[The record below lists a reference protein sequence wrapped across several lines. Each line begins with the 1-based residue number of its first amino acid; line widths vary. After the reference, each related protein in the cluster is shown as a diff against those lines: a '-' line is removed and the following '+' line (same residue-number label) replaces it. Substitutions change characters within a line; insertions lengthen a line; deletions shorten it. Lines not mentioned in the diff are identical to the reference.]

1 MKTKFSIGWLLA
13 IIAALVIGVIK
24 FFSFSFNSL
33 GEAVGLGILWSAI
46 LVGVLL
52 LVVFLLIKAKTTL
65 VPLNF
70 RNASVYE
77 LLLLI
82 VFVFGLFI
90 TIVLNNHFFVVLGKQ
105 DIIKNN
111 VDNQVNQMDEMFKDY
126 INHVD
131 NRLKAHEDYLKEVK
145 KNRNSNY
152 SKYLAEQLDEYEIE
166 DLVIMLE
173 DEIACDSSVLDSV
186 EDWKNDVLNKTSTLG
201 MVALMPRLKEINFKL
216 EEVRKNL
223 ITRDRASDKGLN
235 GPYWDYSL
243 LINNDILQY
252 FKKGEQESINVW
264 SVIITL
270 LLGVVVLLPYLSAVR
285 DGRHRG
291 LLVELTTQRKSAG
304 SGNIGGI

>member
-24 FFSFSFNSL
+24 FFSFSFNSV
-33 GEAVGLGILWSAI
+33 GEYVGLGILWSAI

-52 LVVFLLIKAKTTL
+52 FVVFLLTKAKTTL
-65 VPLNF
+65 VPLHF

-82 VFVFGLFI
+82 VFLFGLFI
-90 TIVLNNHFFVVLGKQ
+90 TIVLNNHFFVVLDKQ
-105 DIIKNN
+105 EIIKNS
-111 VDNQVNQMDEMFKDY
+111 VDNQVNQMDAMFNDY

-131 NRLKAHEDYLKEVK
+131 NRLEAHKAYLKEVK

-152 SKYLAEQLDEYEIE
+152 SRYQAEQLDVYEID
-166 DLVIMLE
+166 DLLIMLE
-173 DEIACDSSVLDSV
+173 DEIACDSSVLESV
-186 EDWKNDVLNKTSTLG
+186 EVWKNDVLRKTSTLG
-201 MVALMPRLKEINFKL
+201 MVALMPRLKEINSKL
-216 EEVRKNL
+216 EEVREDLKA
-223 ITRDRASDKGLN
+223 RDRVSDKGLN
-235 GPYWDYSL
+235 GPHWDYSL
-243 LINNDILQY
+243 SINNDILQY

-270 LLGVVVLLPYLSAVR
+270 LLSVVVLLPYLSAVR

-291 LLVELTTQRKSAG
+291 LLVELTTQRKGAG